1 VICPKCGAEVT
12 GGVPSCPSCNEPI
25 PDPSSNS
32 GSAATARFAIPRVVY
47 AGFWL
52 RAVAYAID
60 LLLLGLI
67 AGEVILKPMM
77 DHAGIPLDSSWAF
90 LMNNSRQ
97 VFALK
102 LAVLMAGWLYWALL
116 ESSPWQATIG
126 KKMLGLQV
134 TDLEGRRISLA
145 RASGRYFAKLV
156 SQLLLFFGFVMAGFT
171 QKKQALHDMIAGC
184 LIVKKT

>member
-1 VICPKCGAEVT
+1 VT
-12 GGVPSCPSCNEPI
+12 GGVQLCASCGEPI

-52 RAVAYAID
+52 RAAAYAID
-60 LLLLGLI
+60 VVLLGVI
-67 AGEVILKPMM
+67 AGELILRPMM
-77 DHAGIPLDSSWAF
+77 THAGIPLDSSWAF

-97 VFALK
+97 VIALK
-102 LAVLMAGWLYWALL
+102 LAVLMAGWLYWAVL

-126 KKMLGLQV
+126 KKVLGLQV

-145 RASGRYFAKLV
+145 RASGRYFGKLI
-156 SQLLLFFGFVMAGFT
+156 SQLLFFVGFAMAGFT
-171 QKKQALHDMIAGC
+171 VKKQALHDLIAGC
-184 LIVKKT
+184 LVEKRI